1 MKPPLLGKLTAVG
14 AALLLSFSANA
25 ATVNFNVD
33 DYSAGTDVTNAVAGV
48 TMGRYIHTSQSPTI
62 DLSPGLS
69 ISTNGTRQYIN
80 PGMGGMRY
88 FDHLYFG
95 DLLTWSWA
103 FDGIVL
109 EFEQELQSINLE
121 GFSSNGHPLF
131 YAAFGQN
138 GQILDYQQWTP
149 GGPSSDYS
157 LACGLEGPCVD
168 QLFHLDFGEGVHQ
181 LRLSSSDSIVYL
193 TSFSAQTIPIPTTAW
208 LFGSALAGLLAAK
221 KRNSQPLPQC

>member
-1 MKPPLLGKLTAVG
+1 MKLPLLGRLAMVG
-14 AALLLSFSANA
+14 AALLSSFSANA

-33 DYSAGTDVTNAVAGV
+33 DYSAGTDVANAVAGV

-62 DLSPGLS
+62 DLSPGLL
-69 ISTNGTRQYIN
+69 ISTNGTRQYID

-109 EFEQELQSINLE
+109 EFEEELQSINLE
-121 GFSSNGHPLF
+121 GFSHNSHPLF

-138 GQILDYQQWTP
+138 GQILDYQQSVIGQTFINNP
-149 GGPSSDYS
+149 
-157 LACGLEGPCVD
+157 ACGIEGPCND
-168 QLFHLDFGEGVHQ
+168 RAWHLDFGEGVHQ
-181 LRLSSSDSIVYL
+181 VRLSSADSIVYL

-208 LFGSALAGLLAAK
+208 LFGSALAGLLVARRNNK
-221 KRNSQPLPQC
+221 K